1 MRKSCLNNDISF
13 VHRPVGCTLFIV
25 VFPLH
30 KLSGGVGIAYVMS
43 VRISNRIID
52 VSECG
57 TLALIIKIYGN
68 LFPCFGVIFGNVI
81 IHIRL
86 IGNNAVKGV
95 FFNPCFSGMKELI
108 FEVKEHTAHFS
119 EALKACGF
127 PCGSVADIY
136 KTVCIRKTL
145 ISIFTQLIHKVHILN
160 VINYPAD
167 KGCVGITN
175 NSQSCITAV
184 EPAAKFHLSIARKNV
199 CNL

>member
-81 IHIRL
+81 VHIRL
-86 IGNNAVKGV
+86 IGNDTEECV
-95 FFNPCFSGMKELI
+95 FFNTHFRRVEKFIVG
-108 FEVKEHTAHFS
+108 VKEHIPSFFQTF
-119 EALKACGF
+119 KACGF
-127 PCGSVADIY
+127 PCLHIADIY
-136 KTVCIRKTL
+136 KPVCIGSTL
-145 ISIFTQLIHKVHILN
+145 IAIFTQLIHKVHILN